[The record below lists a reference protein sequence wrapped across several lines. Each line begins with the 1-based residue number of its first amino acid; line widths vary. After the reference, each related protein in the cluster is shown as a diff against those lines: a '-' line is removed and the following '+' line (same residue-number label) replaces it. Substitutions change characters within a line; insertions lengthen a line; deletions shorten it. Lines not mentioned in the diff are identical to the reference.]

1 MKTQHQ
7 CDLCH
12 SGNYKNISNTD
23 RHGKKLYT
31 GLCLKCGLLSHVPI
45 PSEEQIT
52 QYYATRYRQDY
63 HGSSKP
69 VARRIMRAHHNA
81 KRIFT
86 QLKPHMKPKQTVFE
100 VGAGIGCTVKFFEQ
114 QGLQASGIEPNKDF
128 NAFTREQLHA
138 DVRNE
143 NLYELKD
150 GADYDVLLLIHVIEH
165 FTSPSTALSHM
176 HGLIKDDG
184 LLYIECP
191 NATAPFGRLSKM
203 FHFAHIYNF
212 SPKTL
217 IALAQKCGFVV
228 EKVFC
233 DDDNPNL
240 QILFKK
246 ATTQDPEL
254 DETHAEWV
262 QERIHYHTY
271 LSYHLR
277 PHYIKARIAK
287 LLSYG
292 NEYLC
297 AKGFVKKF
305 LASCQDD
312 KPKP

>member
-12 SGNYKNISNTD
+12 SGNYKNVSNQD
-23 RHGKKLYT
+23 RHGRKLYT
-31 GLCLKCGLLSHVPI
+31 GICLQCGLLSHIPV
-45 PSEEQIT
+45 PSEEEII
-52 QYYATRYRQDY
+52 QYYAVRYRKDY

-69 VARRIMRAHHNA
+69 IARRIMRAHRNA
-81 KRIFT
+81 ERIFT

-114 QGLQASGIEPNKDF
+114 QGLEASGIEPNKDF
-128 NAFTREQLHA
+128 NVFTRQELHA

-143 NLYELKD
+143 NLYDLNEK
-150 GADYDVLLLIHVIEH
+150 ADYDVTLLIHVIEH
-165 FTSPSTALSHM
+165 FTSPTRALKHIY
-176 HGLIKDDG
+176 GLIKDDG

-217 IALAQKCGFVV
+217 IAMAQKCGFVV
-228 EKVFC
+228 ENIFS
-233 DDDNPNL
+233 DDNNPNL

-246 ATTQDPEL
+246 STAQEQEL
-254 DETHAEWV
+254 DETHANWV
-262 QERIHYHTY
+262 LERIHYHTY

-277 PHYIKARIAK
+277 PCYLKARITK

-292 NEYLC
+292 SEYLL
-297 AKGFVKKF
+297 ARGFVKKF
-305 LASCQDD
+305 LASCQE
-312 KPKP
+312 KPTKP